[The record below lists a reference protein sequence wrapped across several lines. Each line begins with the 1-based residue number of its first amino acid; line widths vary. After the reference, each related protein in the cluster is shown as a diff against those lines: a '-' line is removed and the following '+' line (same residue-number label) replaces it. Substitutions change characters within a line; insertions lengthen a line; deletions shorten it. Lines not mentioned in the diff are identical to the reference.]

1 MITRAEFFE
10 ELLRGTTGQLELRRM
25 KWNPRKHDKG
35 AYDMLERWFSRDIAE
50 LEAFASNGGGDIFHG
65 VNIRDDSGEARKKNI
80 REIVCAEVDIDFK
93 TTTQEQADELLA
105 ISIFE
110 PTVFIGS
117 GNGYHAYW
125 LFDTPIPATEETI
138 NLIEAINKGL
148 AQQFGGDYTHD
159 VTRILRT
166 PGRKNS
172 KYNDNRRCEI
182 LRADGPRYS
191 IDDLKPFVVVS
202 NSTGPKA
209 DIGDDCEGELPKRF
223 EKLLAKHSLIGK
235 TWRGE
240 RPELKDQ
247 SRSGYDMAMADL
259 LAAHKFTPAA
269 AAAILRRMPSGKG
282 ADASDS
288 YLRHTISKAFTAP
301 ESGESEELA
310 KEHHFSLISAH
321 DVLAAEDVAQSWIW
335 DGILPD
341 GGMGLLV
348 AKPKVGKTTLAF
360 NLAVAVSRGGD
371 FLGRKTAQGP
381 VVYLALEEKK
391 GEIKKKLTAAGI
403 VDEPLKFH
411 FGSAPIDAMAEV
423 EPLIIETKATLLVID
438 VLQKFCRLRDLNDY
452 AIVTNALEPLMAA
465 ARKQGCHILL
475 THHAG
480 KADRADGDDI
490 LGSTGL
496 LGGVDTSIHIKKREK
511 RRTFFTIQRYGDDTE
526 ETVIE
531 LGENGSLEARGS
543 REDVEI
549 EETMPLVE
557 ETVKAGDG
565 LTISDLYE
573 RIEKSKSLVSKSVAL
588 LLKDQRIYRSGS
600 GKRNDPYKYSSFPP
614 SDTNGGGKEETKTMS
629 KPMKLKEECLPDD
642 FDVFLLTDGSSGEAF

>member
-148 AQQFGGDYTHD
+148 AQQFGDDYTHD

-182 LRADGPRYS
+182 LRTDGPRYS
-191 IDDLKPFVVVS
+191 IDDLEPFAVVS

-223 EKLLAKHSLIGK
+223 EKLLAKHRLIGK

-259 LAAHKFTPAA
+259 LAAHKFIPAA

-310 KEHHFSLISAH
+310 KEHHFTLISAH
-321 DVLAAEDVAQSWIW
+321 DVLAAEDVEQSWTW

-341 GGMGLLV
+341 GGMSLLV

-360 NLAVAVSRGGD
+360 NLAVAVSRGAD
-371 FLGRKTAQGP
+371 FLNRKTEQGP
-381 VVYLALEEKK
+381 GVYLALEEKK

-403 VDEPLKFH
+403 TNEPLRFH
-411 FGSAPIDAMAEV
+411 FGSAPLNAMAEV
-423 EPLIIETKATLLVID
+423 EPLLVETKAKLLVID

-496 LGGVDTSIHIKKREK
+496 LGGVDTSIHIKKRDK

-531 LGENGSLEARGS
+531 LNEDGSLEAKGTRQ
-543 REDVEI
+543 DVEVD
-549 EETMPLVE
+549 ETLRPLLDALKNTGPMTLTELHEAVE
-557 ETVKAGDG
+557 KSRNVVLKAAN
-565 LTISDLYE
+565 LLAE
-573 RIEKSKSLVSKSVAL
+573 KHLIEK
-588 LLKDQRIYRSGS
+588 SGS
-600 GKRNDPYKYSSFPP
+600 GKKNDPYKYSVLLY
-614 SDTNGGGKEETKTMS
+614 SDTNEYTNTESKIIPNPAESKKESCT
-629 KPMKLKEECLPDD
+629 DD
-642 FDVFLLTDGSSGEAF
+642 FDVFSLTDGSSGEAF